1 MSRLKRILAKNNS
14 VKYLAPIKSLRN
26 IVEVDLENNAVESHN
41 DFLIFV
47 KDKNDLIVLNLN
59 NNPIMVEAVSIEKF
73 NEELI

>member
-14 VKYLAPIKSLRN
+14 VKHLAPIKSLRN
-26 IVEVDLENNAVESHN
+26 IVEVDLENNAVESHE